1 MKKICLILF
10 LTIFFIIIHCM
21 TSYAQQRPKG
31 KLIVFHAGSLS
42 VPFAKIEKAF
52 EEKYPEVDVMRE
64 AGGSTKMARLISEVG
79 KPADVMAA
87 ADYTVI
93 DDLLIP
99 KFTAWEVRFASNQ
112 LVLCYTPKS
121 RYSDKVNSKNWYKI
135 LQKKGV
141 IWGQADPN
149 LDPCGYRALMVMQ
162 LAERFYG
169 SPGLYNRLL
178 ASRSEAAIRPKS
190 VELISLLKTGN
201 IDYAWEYLSVA
212 VQHGLEYVKLPD
224 EINLGNSKFDS
235 FYKLAKVKVAGR
247 KPGTWTVKIGKSCTY
262 GVTILKNSAN
272 KEAAVAF
279 VEYLID
285 PEGGLKI
292 LQESGQPPIIPCLT
306 GSVQMYQAVPDAL
319 KKFVRPH

>member
-1 MKKICLILF
+1 MKKIGFILSVS
-10 LTIFFIIIHCM
+10 IFFLFIHFV
-21 TSYAQQRPKG
+21 TSYAQKRPEG
-31 KLIVFHAGSLS
+31 KLVVFHAGSLS
-42 VPFAKIEKAF
+42 VPFAMIEKAF
-52 EEKYPEVDVMRE
+52 EEKYPDVDVLRE

-99 KFTAWEVRFASNQ
+99 RFTDWQVRFASNQ
-112 LVLCYTPKS
+112 LVLCYTSKS
-121 RYSDKVNSKNWYKI
+121 RYADKVNGRNWYKI
-135 LQKKGV
+135 LQEKGV

-162 LAERFYG
+162 LAERFYR
-169 SPGLYNRLL
+169 SPGLYGRLL

-212 VQHGLEYVKLPD
+212 LQHGLKYVRLPD
-224 EINLGNSKFDS
+224 EINLGNSEFDS
-235 FYKLAKVKVAGR
+235 FYRLAKVKVTGR
-247 KPGTWTVKIGKSCTY
+247 KPGTWTVKTGKSCTY
-262 GVTILKNSAN
+262 GVTILKDSAN

-279 VEYLID
+279 VEYLIN
-285 PEGGLKI
+285 PEGGLRI
-292 LQESGQPPIIPCLT
+292 LQESGQAPIIPCLT
-306 GSVQMYQAVPDAL
+306 GSVQMYQALPDVL
-319 KKFVRPH
+319 RKLVRPQ